1 MADIVLSYATEDREK
16 AVQVASQFE
25 SIGFSVWWDRKI
37 PAGMTWRQVI
47 ETSLNQMGCMVVLW
61 SEHSITSS
69 WVSEE
74 AEEGRNRARLVP
86 ALIDPVMLPLGFRG
100 IQAADLIGWNGSA
113 DAPAFRHLVAG
124 VEALVG
130 RRAGAI
136 PAADS
141 ATSTARAG
149 SRGPRKWLL
158 AGSGLAVL
166 LAVAAWIWHD
176 QGSDT
181 GKVSQPRTVNVAP
194 SPTSP
199 APSPAPAHV
208 SPVASTAATRSA
220 EAAVDKPG
228 PGSELRP
235 KPVTTTVA
243 TAGTSTVAKTAR
255 AEAQPGVR
263 TVRPARCRD
272 ILERQGL
279 GDALTAEDRAFFQKE
294 CRP

>member
-1 MADIVLSYATEDREK
+1 
-16 AVQVASQFE
+16 
-25 SIGFSVWWDRKI
+25 
-37 PAGMTWRQVI
+37 
-47 ETSLNQMGCMVVLW
+47 
-61 SEHSITSS
+61 
-69 WVSEE
+69 
-74 AEEGRNRARLVP
+74 
-86 ALIDPVMLPLGFRG
+86 
-100 IQAADLIGWNGSA
+100 
-113 DAPAFRHLVAG
+113 
-124 VEALVG
+124 
-130 RRAGAI
+130 
-136 PAADS
+136 
-141 ATSTARAG
+141 
-149 SRGPRKWLL
+149 
-158 AGSGLAVL
+158 VL